1 MDDVTTRR
9 HILAATLS
17 AETTG
22 PDSVARNM
30 IKEGL
35 DAVCA
40 TTLAGCRVRRVI
52 VPVPLDR
59 SIAISSRDGD
69 TTAARP
75 RVQIEMA
82 GERGSV
88 FPRINLAPC
97 LAGTDCRVRIDD
109 R

>member
-1 MDDVTTRR
+1 MHDVTMRR

-30 IKEGL
+30 IKESL

-40 TTLAGCRVRRVI
+40 TTIAGCRVRRVI

-59 SIAISSRDGD
+59 SIVISSPDGD
-69 TTAARP
+69 TTVARL
-75 RVQIEMA
+75 RVHIEVT
-82 GERGSV
+82 GERGGV
-88 FPRINLAPC
+88 FPRIDLAQC
-97 LAGTDCRVRIDD
+97 LAGTDCRVHSDD